1 LIDDGFSS
9 SEWWS
14 DAAGLDSE
22 VYGDPDQHPQKEND
36 WGNINP
42 IGIRACYDEGKRA
55 EETLC
60 SAWSWCRRAGGTH
73 LEQTRSFCFFIDLAD
88 GLIASGAGPND
99 TATRMGRMNQ
109 RVAG

>member
-1 LIDDGFSS
+1 LIDDGSSS

-60 SAWSWCRRAGGTH
+60 FDYLRGHGVYVWVARILSRPAHSAS
-73 LEQTRSFCFFIDLAD
+73 SPI
-88 GLIASGAGPND
+88 SP
-99 TATRMGRMNQ
+99 TA
-109 RVAG
+109 